1 MMRKLIWCSAAVGV
15 LLAGGLYM
23 AWQHARAHPDSL
35 AGRFLISAS
44 GVAIFLN
51 PVAGV
56 GPLVEH
62 VMHHWGQA
70 GGSEECVEIAPG
82 DEARW
87 QADPV
92 PVGQEGEAHE
102 AMKLEMAGVM
112 ELPAAE
118 PPAGPAPIVI
128 PEDDTPP
135 APPAD
140 EIDNVAPVPA
150 PAATIDMEVEACPP
164 VMPYCEDGRAPA
176 PAHMPS
182 ADEGEEPTGA
192 AEAPAALLQCEHL
205 EMVGEAVSDGAA
217 TAPHAQPKCECLKVF
232 LKKFFEKHACETGT
246 TEGAED
252 GATKDGSGEPDC
264 HHGYHHHS
272 GCPTNY
278 CPYTG
283 RCYPEPTA
291 PAACP
296 KKSHGGAEDSEA
308 PAKHRPKGCGEGEG
322 CPLHPEVDTME
333 YRKSDGRLDDYGPG
347 GPF

>member
-1 MMRKLIWCSAAVGV
+1 MMRKLIWCSAAVSV
-15 LLAGGLYM
+15 LMAGGLYM

-35 AGRFLISAS
+35 AGRFIISAS
-44 GVAIFLN
+44 GVVIFLN
-51 PVAGV
+51 PAAGV

-62 VMHHWGQA
+62 AMRHWGQA
-70 GGSEECVEIAPG
+70 GGSEEHVEIAPG

-92 PVGQEGEAHE
+92 PVGQEGDAHE
-102 AMKLEMAGVM
+102 VMKLEMAGVL

-135 APPAD
+135 AAPAD
-140 EIDNVAPVPA
+140 ENGNVTPVA
-150 PAATIDMEVEACPP
+150 AATIDIDTAGCPP

-176 PAHMPS
+176 PCHMPY
-182 ADEGEEPTGA
+182 AEEGEEPAGSADAQPQREHIDIVGKVA
-192 AEAPAALLQCEHL
+192 AK
-205 EMVGEAVSDGAA
+205 GEAI
-217 TAPHAQPKCECLKVF
+217 THHAKAKCECLKVF
-232 LKKFFEKHACETGT
+232 LQKFFEKHECETGT
-246 TEGAED
+246 TENAEGGA
-252 GATKDGSGEPDC
+252 AKDGSGETDC
-264 HHGYHHHS
+264 HHYHHHS

-283 RCYPEPTA
+283 RTYPEPTA

-296 KKSHGGAEDSEA
+296 KKSHGGAEDSEP
-308 PAKHRPKGCGEGEG
+308 PAKHHHKGCDEGEG
-322 CPLHPEVDTME
+322 CPMHPEVDTME

>member
-1 MMRKLIWCSAAVGV
+1 MMRKLIWCSVAAGV

-23 AWQHARAHPDSL
+23 AWEHARAHPDSL
-35 AGRFLISAS
+35 AGRFVISAS
-44 GVAIFLN
+44 GAAIFLN
-51 PVAGV
+51 PAAGV
-56 GPLVEH
+56 APLVEH
-62 VMHHWGQA
+62 LMRQWAPA

-82 DEARW
+82 DEAGW

-92 PVGQEGEAHE
+92 PVGQECDAHE
-102 AMKLEMAGVM
+102 AMKLEMAGAL

-140 EIDNVAPVPA
+140 ENANVTPV
-150 PAATIDMEVEACPP
+150 AASTIDIDTEVCPP

-176 PAHMPS
+176 PAHMPY
-182 ADEGEEPTGA
+182 AEEGEEPAGA
-192 AEAPAALLQCEHL
+192 AEAPDVGLKCDVI
-205 EMVGEAVSDGAA
+205 EMVGEAVGDRAA
-217 TAPHAQPKCECLKVF
+217 STPQAPPRCECLKVF
-232 LKKFFEKHACETGT
+232 LQKFFEKHECETGT
-246 TEGAED
+246 AEGAEG
-252 GATKDGSGEPDC
+252 GAAKDGSGEPGC
-264 HHGYHHHS
+264 HHCPHHS

-283 RCYPEPTA
+283 RTYPEPTA
-291 PAACP
+291 PAARP

-308 PAKHRPKGCGEGEG
+308 PAKHHPKGCDEGEG
-322 CPLHPEVDTME
+322 CPMHPEVDTME